1 MYNKIIAIIF
11 TTGVLLSL
19 SFKSEDYKQCDVEEA
34 LKACKRKLI
43 PFSFQD
49 RKTITFEYAA
59 EKQMNEYEVQ
69 LFNGERYRIVF
80 NSTYSPGVEFEVYD
94 NPKSTKK
101 RNLLYDSRNDE
112 GEGGLSMYHPE
123 TVPYIY
129 IDVIIPGSKNQ
140 KQEGCATIMIGYE
153 LTFVD

>member
-19 SFKSEDYKQCDVEEA
+19 SFKSEEYKQCDVEDA

-49 RKTITFEYAA
+49 RKTITFDYESQ
-59 EKQMNEYEVQ
+59 EQMNEYEVQ
-69 LFNGERYRIVF
+69 LFSGERYRIVL
-80 NSTYSPGVEFEVYD
+80 NSTYSPGVEFEIYD
-94 NPKSTKK
+94 KSKSNK
-101 RNLLYDSRNDE
+101 ARKLLYDSRKDEDE
-112 GEGGLSMYHPE
+112 GNLLMYHPE
-123 TVPYIY
+123 TIPYVY
-129 IDVIIPGSKNQ
+129 IDVIIPPSKDHN
-140 KQEGCATIMIGYE
+140 QEGCATIMIGYE

>member
-19 SFKSEDYKQCDVEEA
+19 SFKSEEYKQCDVEEA

-49 RKTITFEYAA
+49 RKTITFDYET
-59 EKQMNEYEVQ
+59 ENQMNEYEVQ
-69 LFNGERYRIVF
+69 LFNGERYRVVL
-80 NSTYSPGVEFEVYD
+80 NSTYSPGVEFEIYD
-94 NPKSTKK
+94 KPKSNKTRKI
-101 RNLLYDSRNDE
+101 LYDSRNDE
-112 GEGGLSMYHPE
+112 EEGNLLMYHPE

-129 IDVIIPGSKNQ
+129 IDVIIPSSKDHN
-140 KQEGCATIMIGYE
+140 QEGCATIMIGYE